1 MTSQCLFEME
11 LDDENN
17 NIDTP
22 FLFEK
27 MEEELKDTY
36 LNSKLKETRQTEF
49 LTS

>member
-17 NIDTP
+17 DTP

-36 LNSKLKETRQTEF
+36 
-49 LTS
+49 